1 MYSFKKTYFFEVPKV
16 ESFMTPMRKGSCG
29 KKDSRSVRSRQNMW
43 DWSCWDRAQKMKTT
57 AGRPYQMWGQ
67 RDPGV
72 WQHRGKQCVPA
83 WEWVK
88 VDWWQEPLG
97 AMEALQSTGGYSEG
111 LWKVGWDGGGRG
123 GRLRQNG
130 GFREERLQELVGVGL
145 EKRNIYV
152 KQVNHKV
159 LRSIS

>member
-1 MYSFKKTYFFEVPKV
+1 MYSFKKTYFFEVQRERASWLQWERV
-16 ESFMTPMRKGSCG
+16 AGG
-29 KKDSRSVRSRQNMW
+29 KKTLEVWGQDRDMW
-43 DWSCWDRAQKMKTT
+43 VWSCCDRSQKMKTT

-67 RDPGV
+67 RDPGI

-83 WEWVK
+83 WEWVQ

-97 AMEALQSTGGYSEG
+97 AMEALQSTEGYSEG
-111 LWKVGWDGGGRG
+111 LWKVEWDGVGVG

-130 GFREERLQELVGVGL
+130 GFREERLQEIVGVGL